1 MLAQKNFVKKQG
13 DLSSV
18 ASFEF
23 SSAALCVSLRSLR

>member
-23 SSAALCVSLRSLR
+23 FSAAEKFLH